1 MKLTKSKLKEMV
13 KEEIQRLNEKNDVG
27 QDVVYMSPKGNAK
40 LKKYN
45 EKLAVIV
52 GDEGKTVTIKFK
64 DRPVK
69 GKILTVVPKRTQL
82 RYLEM
87 K

>member
-1 MKLTKSKLKEMV
+1 MKLTKSKLKEIV
-13 KEEIQRLNEKNDVG
+13 REEIQKLNEKNDIG
-27 QDVVYMSPKGNAK
+27 QEVVYMAPKGNAK

-52 GDEGKTVTIKFK
+52 GDEGKNVTIKFK
-64 DRPVK
+64 DGPIK
-69 GKILTVVPKRTQL
+69 GKMLTVVPKRTQL